1 MLSAGC
7 SQEKTAEENVREPE
21 KNAVFRTSEETV
33 SVLPTAEP
41 KFAEPLPEELSMT
54 EEISE
59 PELPGEHSD
68 PLPGELP
75 DALPGE
81 HSDPLPGELP
91 DALPGEHSD
100 PLPETLPETLPGE
113 LPDALPETLSGSSD
127 AALFKDL
134 PDLQPNVSDEDGTC
148 DLSPE
153 FRNFGLHW
161 DEIPTVN
168 VFQCESSG
176 NGYSGSSS
184 LVKDSGAVQ
193 FSSSLPSTADTD
205 PMQELPA
212 ANVDENS
219 GYFDQKTLPS
229 LLEQFL
235 KDTEQNNDPTPE
247 QTAQLEKDHAL
258 IQSLFLRLGK
268 PDKFRFL
275 VGFAAFRMAIRL
287 ENEKENEKAHL
298 HFLTAIE
305 NLLKCGT
312 DANEEV
318 CQKVLG
324 YCGLWVEKKLLRI
337 WNEQSFSERKLA
349 IEALGSACRY
359 WSLHQEKR
367 ASLEAMKMSYADL
380 RVGLACAR
388 LEQAVCLSY
397 GKQSPT
403 KTDTAEGN
411 EEKFLEELAL
421 IFGSMDQNDLDFMV
435 GKVRE
440 DLLAVFKL
448 YVSSLPFYMYEMA
461 PLNMKTE
468 RRLQIFTRFLE
479 EIENLKRAGLIQETD
494 PEYLVILENLH
505 AHLAFCRW
513 FLSDFSE
520 CQKHVVRMREYFD
533 FVSKNDGNDPRAV
546 KYLDFRI
553 SMWEVLCAAKL
564 ADEEETRRRY
574 QECLAKCGKI
584 AGSAKEVS
592 LLCANTLHY
601 LGEVLQERM
610 KEPAL
615 VCFQKVLNIL
625 EMEVEKD
632 PQLLLNMAS
641 LSLFFENAVS
651 LWKTAAEL
659 GNYPEAEAALAK
671 YEKMIFRAEEQQ
683 KAVLGELPD
692 ERKQNFIIARFTLC
706 HQQRALASKQNDQ
719 AKMAEADA
727 RLRELEGEVTKLD
740 ILSLDTL
747 FFLRVGQKIE
757 EAGRC
762 EQNKDTA
769 GVRQAFEEAL
779 GMLEMIEESQR
790 TAVWMLSFAAM
801 LPYPQLFEGESK
813 EGVYQRLIDLCRS
826 GKENDP
832 ENIVHYYG
840 EILVLSIKA
849 ADTGQKENALNLCIE
864 AAEVCKAMLAN
875 CPGDMRNGLMLVSLD
890 RFLADAVLRDRND
903 LAEAK
908 RYLAEAEKVFAPIL
922 EKYPEDCLDD
932 KLALSITKMHIHRS
946 EKKYPEALALAE
958 KNLEELQNIDQT
970 PEIFVKFKKIK
981 REHFLSY
988 RIDCLHTAA
997 ECYLAAGQKNEARKP
1012 LEKIWKYIEEA
1023 IQLEKASMEQK
1034 NASQNDPQNA
1044 SQNDPTELSRETAAE
1059 TTADLDW
1066 YLKLKVILTRMAA
1079 ELEEGEKR
1087 EELLRKADEEFEKL
1101 PDKEAKPV
1109 IHVLFSAHIR
1119 GPNEDPR
1126 NGMP

>member
-1 MLSAGC
+1 MLSVGC

-21 KNAVFRTSEETV
+21 KNAVSRTSEETV

-59 PELPGEHSD
+59 PELPGELPG

-75 DALPGE
+75 DE
-81 HSDPLPGELP
+81 LPGELP
-91 DALPGEHSD
+91 D
-100 PLPETLPETLPGE
+100 PLPETLPDM

-127 AALFKDL
+127 AALFKDQ

-161 DEIPTVN
+161 DEIPMVN

-212 ANVDENS
+212 ANVAENS
-219 GYFDQKTLPS
+219 GYFDQKTLPF

-235 KDTEQNNDPTPE
+235 KDTAQNNDPTPE

-275 VGFAAFRMAIRL
+275 VGFAAFRMAILL
-287 ENEKENEKAHL
+287 ENEKEKAHL

-312 DANEEV
+312 DSNEEV

-367 ASLEAMKMSYADL
+367 ASLETMKMSYADL

-421 IFGSMDQNDLDFMV
+421 IFGSMDQNDPDFMV

-479 EIENLKRAGLIQETD
+479 EIENLKRAGLIQEND

-574 QECLAKCGKI
+574 QECLAKCGEV
-584 AGSAKEVS
+584 AGSVKDGSVS
-592 LLCANTLHY
+592 FLCANTLHY

-615 VCFQKVLNIL
+615 VCFQKALNIL
-625 EMEVEKD
+625 ETEVEKD

-683 KAVLGELPD
+683 KAVWGELPD
-692 ERKQNFIIARFTLC
+692 ERKQNFIIARFSLC

-740 ILSLDTL
+740 FLSLDTL
-747 FFLRVGQKIE
+747 FFLRVSQKIE

-762 EQNKDTA
+762 DQNKDTA

-790 TAVWMLSFAAM
+790 NAVWMISFTTV

-849 ADTGQKENALNLCIE
+849 ADTWHKENALNLYIE

-875 CPGDMRNGLMLVSLD
+875 CPGDMRNGLMLVSQD

-970 PEIFVKFKKIK
+970 PEIFVKFKKLK

-997 ECYLAAGQKNEARKP
+997 ECYLAAGRKNEARKP
-1012 LEKIWKYIEEA
+1012 LEEIWKYLEEA
-1023 IQLEKASMEQK
+1023 IQLEKASMEQE
-1034 NASQNDPQNA
+1034 NDLQNDSPKL
-1044 SQNDPTELSRETAAE
+1044 SQETAAE
-1059 TTADLDW
+1059 TSADLDW

-1109 IHVLFSAHIR
+1109 IHMLFFAHIR